1 MSNRLPIKSK
11 RKEVKDMFKSG
22 RKYCLIIVAAI
33 ALMVGSVDQ
42 SLATLLTISNPG
54 FEDVPLLDGG
64 AALNI
69 QGWGGTGTFGTRNPS
84 STLFDVDYDSGN
96 VAWVNSGYISQVLP
110 YNLTDGHLYT
120 LTVDAGYQTAVSCST
135 CTSFDYVIE
144 LLAGGTLLNAY
155 VGTGTAGEWEKD
167 VSLTYLAY
175 ESGGPLEIRLH
186 TGGKRSHFDNV
197 RLNNTAVPEPGTVM
211 LLGSG
216 LLGLALFGRKK
227 IQVA

>member
-1 MSNRLPIKSK
+1 
-11 RKEVKDMFKSG
+11 MFNSG
-22 RKYCLIIVAAI
+22 RKYWLIIAAAI
-33 ALMVGSVDQ
+33 ALTAGSVDR
-42 SLATLLTISNPG
+42 SLATLLTISNSG

-69 QGWGGTGTFGTRNPS
+69 QGWGGTGVYGTRNPS
-84 STLFDVDYDSGN
+84 STLFDSDYENGN
-96 VAWVNSGYISQVLP
+96 VAWVNSGYIFQVLS
-110 YNLTDGHLYT
+110 YDMTAGHLYT
-120 LTVDAGYQTAVSCST
+120 LTVDAGYQTASSCST
-135 CTSFDYVIE
+135 CTSFDYIIE

-155 VGTGTAGEWEKD
+155 AGTGTAGAWDKD

-197 RLNNTAVPEPGTVM
+197 RLSNTAVPEPGTLM

-216 LLGLALFGRKK
+216 LLGLAVFGRKK
-227 IQVA
+227 IQVYRING

>member
-1 MSNRLPIKSK
+1 
-11 RKEVKDMFKSG
+11 MFKSG
-22 RKYCLIIVAAI
+22 RKYWLIIAVAL
-33 ALMVGSVDQ
+33 ALMAGSVDR

-69 QGWGGTGTFGTRNPS
+69 QGWDGTGTYGTRNPL
-84 STLFDVDYDSGN
+84 TTAFNADYGEGN
-96 VAWVNSGYISQVLP
+96 VAWVNSGYISQILP
-110 YNLTDGHLYT
+110 YDLTDGHLYT
-120 LTVDAGYQTAVSCST
+120 LTADAGYQTAVSCST
-135 CTSFDYVIE
+135 CKSFDYIIE

-155 VGTGTAGEWEKD
+155 AGTGTEGEWDKD

-186 TGGKRSHFDNV
+186 TGGKRTHFDNV
-197 RLNNTAVPEPGTVM
+197 RLSNTAVPEPGTFM

-216 LLGLALFGRKK
+216 LLGLAVFGRKK